1 MANPIVVDTYQRV
14 MAPAFDERDIIGN
27 STVFQTMFS
36 RAGGSTIYSPN
47 AEDVTLDVI
56 RGNEKTAKL
65 RVRGSGAEDSGDDQK
80 STIQQRFSRFD
91 RVFPLIEQ
99 EGTLRANQLN
109 KAIAGEAPYSP
120 LSKSDR
126 ARVLAMKA
134 HQEHF
139 RMIIRKQEVLAAQM
153 YRTGIMNVN
162 ESGSEQITYPR
173 DSNLTETLTN
183 QWTNTT
189 LGTPLSDLKDA
200 CIGLR
205 TIGKVNADY
214 VIMGISAFDAFI
226 NHPDVATAAD
236 NRRLSY
242 QSLGFDN
249 GKPMNPSFA
258 DLVNAGLAYQGW
270 VKIAGWDLQV
280 FTYYDI
286 YETDAGVATDYMPK
300 GEVVV
305 GSSRA
310 RYDRYFGP
318 GELTEDSIDNMVYRD
333 IFGIDPMAAGSRLP
347 MNTKNAGLFDP
358 RMFICSAVKDGN
370 RGYKIMTQTAP
381 IYGMTQVDSVYRI
394 TNAA

>member
-14 MAPAFDERDIIGN
+14 MAPAFDEREIIGN

-36 RAGGSTIYSPN
+36 RANGSTIFSPN
-47 AEDVTLDVI
+47 AEDITLDVI

-91 RVFPLIEQ
+91 RVFPLISQ
-99 EGTLRANQLN
+99 DGTLRANQFN
-109 KAIAGEAPYSP
+109 KALSGEQPYSP
-120 LSKSDR
+120 LSKSER
-126 ARVLAMKA
+126 ARVLAMKM

-139 RMIIRKQEVLAAQM
+139 RRIIRKQEILAAQM
-153 YRTGIMNVN
+153 YRTGEMNVN
-162 ESGSEQITYPR
+162 ESGSEKLTYPR
-173 DSNLTETLTN
+173 NSSLTSTLSN
-183 QWTNTT
+183 QWTDGTNGDP
-189 LGTPLSDLKDA
+189 LGDLSDA
-200 CIGLR
+200 CVALR
-205 TIGKVNADY
+205 QIGKVSADY
-214 VIMGISAFDAFI
+214 AIMGITAFDAFV
-226 NHPDVATAAD
+226 NHPKVATAAD

-242 QSLGFDN
+242 LSLGFDSM
-249 GKPMNPSFA
+249 KPMNPVFS
-258 DLVNAGLAYQGW
+258 DLVAAGLAYQGW
-270 VKIAGWDLQV
+270 VKISGWDLQV

-318 GELTEDSIDNMVYRD
+318 GELTEDSIDSMIYRD
-333 IFGIDPMAAGSRLP
+333 VFGMDPMASGGVLP
-347 MNTKNAGLFDP
+347 MNTKNVALFDP
-358 RMFICSAVKDGN
+358 RMFVCSASKDAN
-370 RGYKIMTQTAP
+370 RGYKIITQSAP